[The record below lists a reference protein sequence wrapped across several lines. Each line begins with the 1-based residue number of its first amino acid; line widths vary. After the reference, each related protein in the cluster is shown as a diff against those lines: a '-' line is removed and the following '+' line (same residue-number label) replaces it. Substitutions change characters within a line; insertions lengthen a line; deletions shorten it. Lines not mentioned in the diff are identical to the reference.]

1 MSVTASQTLL
11 HAAIANLTVKG
22 LAVEEQRYK
31 MLRKTR
37 RAREQKKPAQIV
49 VVVLMSAAEKKWVR
63 NRTNHGEAL
72 AVNVDGA
79 CTTF

>member
-1 MSVTASQTLL
+1 
-11 HAAIANLTVKG
+11 
-22 LAVEEQRYK
+22 
-31 MLRKTR
+31 
-37 RAREQKKPAQIV
+37 
-49 VVVLMSAAEKKWVR
+49 VVLMSAAEKKWVR